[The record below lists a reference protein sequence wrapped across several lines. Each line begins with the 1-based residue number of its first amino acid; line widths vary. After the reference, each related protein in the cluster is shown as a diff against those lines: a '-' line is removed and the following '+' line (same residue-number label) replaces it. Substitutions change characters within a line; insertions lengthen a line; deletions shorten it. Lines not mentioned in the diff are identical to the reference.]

1 MSVSLCLC
9 VSVSLSLSVCL
20 SVCLSLSVSVSVSV
34 CVRVCVSVCVSA
46 RCSIPQH
53 HFQMPNSG
61 KSNILPAFCQGSKI
75 VTRFQE
81 PLLFFFGFF
90 SFSSPSVASPLGSAT
105 SCGGACDTW
114 TLELCGKLTVPW
126 GRNSASVRRP
136 RQIQAMVT
144 WIFSPGRLYDT
155 TLVTPT
161 FNSLGFMNPGL
172 TFRIMI
178 IK

>member
-1 MSVSLCLC
+1 M
-9 VSVSLSLSVCL
+9 SVCL
-20 SVCLSLSVSVSVSV
+20 SVSV
-34 CVRVCVSVCVSA
+34 CVCLCLCLCLCPCLCLCVCLCVCVSA

>member
-1 MSVSLCLC
+1 MDIDRNLPRTWVISLQEFNDLNDHMAPHP
-9 VSVSLSLSVCL
+9 
-20 SVCLSLSVSVSVSV
+20 
-34 CVRVCVSVCVSA
+34 RGQFHAA

-144 WIFSPGRLYDT
+144 WVFFPRET
-155 TLVTPT
+155 V
-161 FNSLGFMNPGL
+161 
-172 TFRIMI
+172 
-178 IK
+178 